1 MTVYA
6 EALLSRRAVGR
17 AALWL
22 GAAALIPGCRQP
34 APPVR
39 AGTYGDSPEELHR
52 LWSAILAACQ
62 SDDRGR
68 VHDLLASFIMTPAE
82 LAGLIGPQK
91 AGELWPRYQAMMG
104 SLCNAGAVELVAHV
118 YEKKYDDVSVTRID
132 PPPPEA
138 SSPPAR
144 PTAPS
149 EAAKL
154 IDLTEPVDTDRAVL
168 RDDKANR
175 LYKPAMVRITA
186 EYNVVTRE
194 YRAARLIE
202 FVEHDPRWDERE
214 FARLTERGAKAW
226 KDVPDASV
234 WVDVDSRLFDPARQ
248 RTGGA
253 VGIAQEVAAGHRSDG
268 HADDVA
274 GHHADGD
281 SQRQR
286 GEQLLGQAI

>member
-138 SSPPAR
+138 GSPPAR

-154 IDLTEPVDTDRAVL
+154 SDLTDLTEPVDTDRAVQ
-168 RDDKANR
+168 KALVR
-175 LYKPAMVRITA
+175 PMPFYTVRIKKKTEA
-186 EYNVVTRE
+186 KGLRYDF
-194 YRAARLIE
+194 
-202 FVEHDPRWDERE
+202 FVYQNGFW
-214 FARLTERGAKAW
+214 
-226 KDVPDASV
+226 
-234 WVDVDSRLFDPARQ
+234 
-248 RTGGA
+248 
-253 VGIAQEVAAGHRSDG
+253 RSG
-268 HADDVA
+268 N
-274 GHHADGD
+274 
-281 SQRQR
+281 
-286 GEQLLGQAI
+286 LLGKFLAPPPPLPGSSR